1 MEVLKL
7 KLDFR
12 FKIDYIKKRLNKM
25 GKRRPSN
32 MSSRQLELIK
42 EPPNIVQSI
51 YDANRKES
59 TVKQDSYKLESI
71 ELLFC
76 QLKKLAS
83 ENSENGIPGIL
94 QYENSQ
100 TFLRSAP
107 KESIDLLFAKYVRGN
122 WYIKAFNIIN

>member
-1 MEVLKL
+1 
-7 KLDFR
+7 
-12 FKIDYIKKRLNKM
+12 M
-25 GKRRPSN
+25 GKRRLSN

-42 EPPNIVQSI
+42 EPPNIAQSI

-107 KESIDLLFAKYVRGN
+107 KESIDLLFAKFIRGN
-122 WYIKAFNIIN
+122 